1 MIDNNKSLGRV
12 ARWIILALYCAVSLF
27 VIAEFSLANTGI
39 DKEHA
44 WMIIKKEIFEENPE
58 GTLVYIYQIPLT
70 AGQEIKSWGR
80 SYTVPDKFDMA
91 WFIFVDDQ
99 PGANWEHACRYIFV
113 DQVSGE
119 YHIINSRTPPEQMEL
134 MDKIFP

>member
-1 MIDNNKSLGRV
+1 MIDHNKSLGRV
-12 ARWIILALYCAVSLF
+12 SRWIILALCCAVSLS
-27 VIAEFSLANTGI
+27 VMAEFSLANTGI

-58 GTLVYIYQIPLT
+58 NILVYISQVPLK
-70 AGQEIKSWGR
+70 AGQEIKSWER
-80 SYTVPDKFDMA
+80 SYTVPVKFDMA

-113 DQVSGE
+113 DRVSGE
-119 YHIINSRTPPEQMEL
+119 YHVIQSRTPPEQMEL
-134 MDKIFP
+134 MDTIFP